1 MTNPLKI
8 SHGWTTAGD
17 EARSDLGPRVVR
29 RVVGVERQS
38 VGIDVGDYDGTSRK
52 QVMAEPA
59 SDALWCA
66 AIDDAIWPTQ

>member
-8 SHGWTTAGD
+8 SHGWTTASD
-17 EARSDLGPRVVR
+17 ETRSDLGPRVAR
-29 RVVGVERQS
+29 RIIGVERQA
-38 VGIDVGDYDGTSRK
+38 VGIDVGDYNGSSRK
-52 QVMAEPA
+52 QLHPEPA